1 MRKQKRRIQS
11 GFQTHRAMDPCAK
24 YKQTVLNDLQKDL
37 QFVHELDIKKM
48 LMSTTDS
55 NQLKV
60 ILNEQRK
67 RNQI

>member
-1 MRKQKRRIQS
+1 
-11 GFQTHRAMDPCAK
+11 MDPCAK

-37 QFVHELDIKKM
+37 QFVHELEIKKM